1 MSKRFELYLY
11 DGAGRGKSEYFD
23 HLEDLMVVATKFVDG
38 NAEMISQ
45 FEAYDNGKEISH
57 NVGMFIMESIINP
70 AEPIEREV
78 RIKFSTSVYIKGKTM
93 REIREKWE
101 NCELLAEDT
110 DDVFHE
116 FDERLLVEDAK
127 TYEDLSEEFDDYQ

>member
-38 NAEMISQ
+38 NAEMTSQ

-57 NVGMFIMESIINP
+57 NVGMFIMESITNP

-78 RIKFSTSVYIKGKTM
+78 RIKFSASVYIKGKTM

-101 NCELLAEDT
+101 NCELIAEDT